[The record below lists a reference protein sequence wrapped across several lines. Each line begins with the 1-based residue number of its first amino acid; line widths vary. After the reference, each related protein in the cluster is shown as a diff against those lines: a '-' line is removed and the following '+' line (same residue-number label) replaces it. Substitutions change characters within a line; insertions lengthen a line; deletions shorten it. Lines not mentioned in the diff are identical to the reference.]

1 MPYNQAN
8 NDKPGPLDGIRVID
22 ITTFIL
28 GPFAAQFLGDMGA
41 DVIKVETPTGDSSRN
56 TGIRK
61 NANMAAYFMVFNR
74 NKRSISLNL
83 KRPQAHAALMK
94 LLATADVLVHNMRA
108 GAAKRLGIDYDSLKE
123 RFPRLIHASACG
135 YHKDGPKGHLPAFD
149 DTAQAGSGVAHLI
162 ERYSGKPGLFPSA
175 IGDKT
180 AGLTLAA
187 AVGMALYQREKTGN
201 GQELHVPM
209 VETLVWYG
217 IPEHLCHGVFDEP
230 EKGMDG
236 HAQILTSF
244 RRPYACAEGYVT
256 IHAATDAQWGR
267 MFGLLGKPDLID
279 NEKFCSRQA
288 RSENI
293 HELYSLVEDSL
304 TEKPAE
310 EWLKLLEEND
320 IPAGP
325 YKNLEEVFTDPYFNE
340 SGFFQSFDHP
350 SEGTIKMMANPVS
363 FSGASASIRR
373 LPPQLGE
380 HTKELLGELGYG
392 ADEITEII
400 KFVD

>member
-1 MPYNQAN
+1 MPYNQSS

-41 DVIKVETPTGDSSRN
+41 DVIKVETQTGDASRN

-83 KRPQAHAALMK
+83 KRRQAFDALMK
-94 LLATADVLVHNMRA
+94 LLETADVLVYNMRPP
-108 GAAKRLGIDYDSLKE
+108 AAKRLGLDYASLKD

-135 YHKDGPKGHLPAFD
+135 YHKDGPNGHLAAFD
-149 DTAQAGSGVAHLI
+149 DTAQSGSGLAYLV
-162 ERYSGKPGLFPSA
+162 ERYSGKPGYLPSA

-180 AGLTLAA
+180 TGLTLAA
-187 AVGMALYQREKTGN
+187 AIGMALYQREKTGM

-209 VETLVWYG
+209 METMVWYG
-217 IPEHLCHGVFDEP
+217 IPEHLCHGVFNEP

-267 MFGLLGKPDLID
+267 LFDLLGKPNLIND
-279 NEKFCSRQA
+279 EKFCSRQM
-288 RSENI
+288 RSANI
-293 HELYSLVEDSL
+293 HELYSLVENSL
-304 TEKPAE
+304 GDKTAD
-310 EWLKLLEEND
+310 EWLGLFETND
-320 IPAGP
+320 VPAGQ
-325 YKNLEEVFTDPYFNE
+325 YRTLEGVFTDPYFNE
-340 SGFFQSFDHP
+340 SGFFQSYDHP
-350 SEGTIKMMANPVS
+350 SEGTVKMMANPVT
-363 FSGASASIRR
+363 FSGASAGVRR
-373 LPPQLGE
+373 MPPGLGE
-380 HTKELLGELGYG
+380 HTAELLSELGYNAKDA
-392 ADEITEII
+392 ADIM
-400 KFVD
+400 KFQD